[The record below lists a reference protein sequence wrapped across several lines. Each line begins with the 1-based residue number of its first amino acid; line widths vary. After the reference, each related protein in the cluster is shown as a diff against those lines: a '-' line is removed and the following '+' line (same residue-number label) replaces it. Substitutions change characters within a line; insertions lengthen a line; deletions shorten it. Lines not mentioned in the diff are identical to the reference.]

1 MIDSTLN
8 NHFNLRASLVCGDPC
23 VYCARKLELLVHEW
37 CMALDVGSIRAV
49 FVRTVKQILQY
60 LCAL

>member
-1 MIDSTLN
+1 
-8 NHFNLRASLVCGDPC
+8 VCGDPC